1 MDYGQLEDAALIALV
16 AQRDE
21 AALAALYDRYSRLAF
36 SVALRVVGQRQLAEE
51 ITIDAFQNIWQAA
64 ATFRPNRG
72 RFATWLMS
80 VARHRAIDEL
90 RRLGV
95 RPEGS
100 AIGLEQGIADG
111 ATRSDSVE
119 ELVDLDERREAVR
132 EALAD
137 LPEPQRLALELA
149 YFGGLTQQE
158 IADRLRTPLGTVKT
172 RMRMGLQKL
181 RRVLEQVIQEPQ
193 DARESRQPGK

>member
-1 MDYGQLEDAALIALV
+1 MDYALLEDAALIALV

-21 AALAALYDRYSRLAF
+21 AALAALYDRYSRLIF

-51 ITIDAFQNIWQAA
+51 ITLDTFQNVWQAA
-64 ATFRPNRG
+64 ATFRQERG

-95 RPEGS
+95 RPEGNS
-100 AIGLEQGIADG
+100 IELNQAVSENLSRAD
-111 ATRSDSVE
+111 SIEDIVS
-119 ELVDLDERREAVR
+119 LDQRRDAVR
-132 EALAD
+132 QALAE

-149 YFGGLTQQE
+149 YFAGLTQQE
-158 IADRLRTPLGTVKT
+158 IAERLNAPLGTIKT
-172 RMRMGLQKL
+172 RMRMGMQKL
-181 RRVLEQVIQEPQ
+181 RRAL
-193 DARESRQPGK
+193 DESTSNPA